1 MFKKGGV
8 YMKKTLVF
16 LGIFLLGVQTFAA
29 SNDVNYT
36 DYGRRQDFRNAII
49 YAIRYGNNE
58 WDNSDILTELL
69 DDGRSNANV
78 QSYVA
83 EIIKNIK
90 DTDDFK
96 AAMKYYIENNCTVEG
111 NTIKCSA
118 GSSSGSTNTNDAI
131 EAIEKEL
138 D

>member
-1 MFKKGGV
+1 
-8 YMKKTLVF
+8 MKRTLV
-16 LGIFLLGVQTFAA
+16 LLGVVLLGMQTLAA
-29 SNDVNYT
+29 PTDVNYT
-36 DYGRRQDFRNAII
+36 DYGKRQDFRNAII

-78 QSYVA
+78 QSYIA

-111 NTIKCSA
+111 NAIKCSA
-118 GSSSGSTNTNDAI
+118 ATTTNSI
-131 EAIEKEL
+131 EPENYTTHA

>member
-1 MFKKGGV
+1 
-8 YMKKTLVF
+8 MKRTLV
-16 LGIFLLGVQTFAA
+16 LLGVVLLGMQTLAA
-29 SNDVNYT
+29 PTDVNYT
-36 DYGRRQDFRNAII
+36 DYGKRQDFRNAII

-78 QSYVA
+78 QSYIA

-111 NTIKCSA
+111 SAIKCS
-118 GSSSGSTNTNDAI
+118 STTTTNSI
-131 EAIEKEL
+131 EPENYTTPA

>member
-1 MFKKGGV
+1 
-8 YMKKTLVF
+8 MKKTLVLLGLLI
-16 LGIFLLGVQTFAA
+16 LGIQTIAA
-29 SNDVNYT
+29 PTDVNYT
-36 DYGRRQDFRNAII
+36 DYGKRQDFRNAII

-78 QSYVA
+78 QNYVA

-96 AAMKYYIENNCTVEG
+96 AAMKYYIENNCVVEG
-111 NTIKCSA
+111 STIKCSTN
-118 GSSSGSTNTNDAI
+118 SSAASGTAPAEYDL
-131 EAIEKEL
+131 EAPGNH
-138 D
+138 